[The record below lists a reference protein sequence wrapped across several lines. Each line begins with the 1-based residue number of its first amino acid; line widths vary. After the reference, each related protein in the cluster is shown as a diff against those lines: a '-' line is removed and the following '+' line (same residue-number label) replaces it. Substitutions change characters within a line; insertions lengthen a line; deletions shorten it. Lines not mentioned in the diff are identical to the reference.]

1 MQAREQEGKILMITQ
16 VGGEHVS
23 IPSQP
28 RGSRGTPRGTE
39 ELAAQHV
46 SSRGVVF
53 PGACSDHVAGRSLIT
68 CLSYGDP
75 VTQRR

>member
-53 PGACSDHVAGRSLIT
+53 PGPLSDSELLKAGATPYSPLP
-68 CLSYGDP
+68 CPLYP
-75 VTQRR
+75 Q